1 MKLYSD
7 IEYYKIRV
15 SKTKHITIG
24 KKGNTYHFWIRRLA
38 TRKRVNGWKTIY
50 SRKRVH
56 IIEKE
61 FYFSKE
67 TLDALNWFVN
77 IHFFNFRL

>member
-24 KKGNTYHFWIRRLA
+24 KKGNTYHFWIRKLS
-38 TRKRVNGWKTIY
+38 TCKKVSGWKLVY
-50 SRKRVH
+50 SRKKIH

-61 FYFSKE
+61 HLFSKE
-67 TLDALNWFVN
+67 TLLALNYFVN
-77 IHFFNFRL
+77 EF